1 LQPNGTRIEVPN
13 QKMKWDNG
21 NPTGHGI
28 ILLGTNRELYCY
40 VTPGG
45 V

>member
-1 LQPNGTRIEVPN
+1 MG
-13 QKMKWDNG
+13 NG
-21 NPTGHGI
+21 NPTAHGI
-28 ILLGTNRELYCY
+28 IFLGTNRELYCY